1 MIEMEKYLTKEDL
14 EKIKKELDY
23 LKKIKRKEIAQR
35 LKETSSMGDLT
46 ENSAY
51 QEAKEA
57 QGFLEGRIL
66 ELENLIRE
74 AKVVEKIDGAHWIQM
89 GSIVTLF
96 LEKSKGEIEKYKIV
110 GTGQAN
116 PSKGEISID
125 SPLGKALLDKP
136 MGAIIT
142 LKTPLGKTKYKIIK
156 IE

>member
-1 MIEMEKYLTKEDL
+1 MKYLTPEDSN
-14 EKIKKELDY
+14 KIKKELDY
-23 LKKIKRKEIAQR
+23 LKKVKRKEIAQR
-35 LKETSSMGDLT
+35 LKETASMGDLT

-74 AKVVEKIDGAHWIQM
+74 AKIVEKIDGAKWIQL
-89 GSIVTLF
+89 GSIVTLAR
-96 LEKSKGEIEKYKIV
+96 EKSKGEIEKYKIV

-136 MGAIIT
+136 EGATVIVE
-142 LKTPLGKTKYKIIK
+142 TPKGKIKYKIIR

>member
-1 MIEMEKYLTKEDL
+1 MSKYLTKEDL

-23 LKKIKRKEIAQR
+23 LKKVKRKEIAQR

-46 ENSAY
+46 ENFAY

-57 QGFLEGRIL
+57 QGFLEGKIL

-74 AKVVEKIDGAHWIQM
+74 AKIVEKINGAKWVQL
-89 GSIVTLF
+89 GSVVTLAR
-96 LEKSKGEIEKYKIV
+96 EKSKKKIEKYKIV

-136 MGAIIT
+136 IGAIIT
-142 LKTPLGKTKYKIIK
+142 LKTPLGETKYKIIK

>member
-1 MIEMEKYLTKEDL
+1 MKYLTKEDL

-23 LKKIKRKEIAQR
+23 LKKVKRKEIAQR

-46 ENSAY
+46 ENFAY

-57 QGFLEGRIL
+57 QGFLEGKIL

-74 AKVVEKIDGAHWIQM
+74 AKIVEKIDGAKWVQL
-89 GSIVTLF
+89 GSVVTLAR
-96 LEKSKGEIEKYKIV
+96 EKSKKKIEKYKIV

-136 MGAIIT
+136 IGAIIT
-142 LKTPLGKTKYKIIK
+142 LKTPLGETKYKIIK

>member
-1 MIEMEKYLTKEDL
+1 MSKYLTKEDL

-23 LKKIKRKEIAQR
+23 LKKVKRKEIAQR

-46 ENSAY
+46 ENFAY

-74 AKVVEKIDGAHWIQM
+74 AKIVEKIDGAKWVQL
-89 GSIVTLF
+89 GSIVTLAK
-96 LEKSKGEIEKYKIV
+96 EKSKKKIEKYKIV
-110 GTGQAN
+110 GSGQAN

-136 MGAIIT
+136 EGAIVT

>member
-1 MIEMEKYLTKEDL
+1 MKYLTKEDL

-23 LKKIKRKEIAQR
+23 LKKVKRKEIAQR

-46 ENSAY
+46 ENFAY

-57 QGFLEGRIL
+57 QGFLEGKIL

-74 AKVVEKIDGAHWIQM
+74 AKIVEKINGAKWVQL
-89 GSIVTLF
+89 GSVVTLAR
-96 LEKSKGEIEKYKIV
+96 EKSKKKIEKYKIV

-136 MGAIIT
+136 IGAIIT
-142 LKTPLGKTKYKIIK
+142 LKTPLGETKYKIIK